1 MKSALS
7 LVVVGICIGM
17 YFVYISPAVSEV
29 KSLSLKKASYD
40 NVLLKSKEVVAKRDE
55 IFVEYNNIPKDS
67 IDKLNK
73 IVPET
78 FNSVLFAN
86 DINAM
91 ASSNGLAVKDFKVN
105 PQRTEDRDTMT
116 NQQAVNPYITTVV
129 TFRLVGQYSQFIKFL
144 TDIESSLRLLDVV
157 NLSVKTLGGQKS
169 TDDSLE
175 YLLEINTYSLR

>member
-7 LVVVGICIGM
+7 LVVMGICVGV
-17 YFVYISPAVSEV
+17 YFVYISPTVSEV

-40 NVLLKSKEVVAKRDE
+40 NVLVQSKEVVAKRDS
-55 IFVEYNNIPKDS
+55 IFIDYNSIPKDD

-86 DINAM
+86 DINAL
-91 ASSNGLAVKDFKVN
+91 ASSNSMAVKDFKVN
-105 PQRTEDRDTMT
+105 PQKTDDREAMT
-116 NQQAVNPYITTVV
+116 NEQVAKPYMTTVV

-144 TDIESSLRLLDVV
+144 TDLESSLRLLDVV
-157 NLSVKTLGGQKS
+157 NLSVKTLGGQMS
-169 TDDSLE
+169 TDNSLE
-175 YLLEINTYSLR
+175 YSLEINTYSLR